1 MQREK
6 APGAPVFR
14 NEWKHLISPSDRAQL
29 RTRLSAVAY
38 QDPHAIDGRYKIRSL
53 YFDTISDRVLREKID
68 GVSVREKFRI
78 RYYNDDPSVIFLEKK
93 CKQSGAGYKLQ
104 TRLTKEQANRIVKG
118 DIDWMRESGDG
129 LLVQLYSKM
138 RVEGLRPKTIVDYT
152 REPFIYPA
160 GNVRVTI
167 DYDIRSGLWETDF
180 LDPHC
185 LTIPAGNEI
194 ILEVKWDAYLPSIIR
209 SAVQLTDTRTTAF
222 SKYQVCRRFG

>member
-14 NEWKHLISPSDRAQL
+14 NEWKHLISSSDRAQL

-93 CKQSGAGYKLQ
+93 CKQSGSGYKLQ
-104 TRLTKEQANRIVKG
+104 TRLTKEQANRLADVAH
-118 DIDWMRESGDG
+118 DG
-129 LLVQLYSKM
+129 LARAIRPVHTQMDGDTMFALATG
-138 RVEGLRPKTIVDYT
+138 RVGSDVNFVKLCAAAAE
-152 REPFIYPA
+152 
-160 GNVRVTI
+160 VTARAI
-167 DYDIRSGLWETDF
+167 ANAILFS
-180 LDPHC
+180 LD
-185 LTIPAGNEI
+185 A
-194 ILEVKWDAYLPSIIR
+194 
-209 SAVQLTDTRTTAF
+209 
-222 SKYQVCRRFG
+222 

>member
-1 MQREK
+1 
-6 APGAPVFR
+6 
-14 NEWKHLISPSDRAQL
+14 
-29 RTRLSAVAY
+29 
-38 QDPHAIDGRYKIRSL
+38 
-53 YFDTISDRVLREKID
+53 
-68 GVSVREKFRI
+68 
-78 RYYNDDPSVIFLEKK
+78 
-93 CKQSGAGYKLQ
+93 
-104 TRLTKEQANRIVKG
+104 
-118 DIDWMRESGDG
+118 MRESGDG

-138 RVEGLRPKTIVDYT
+138 RGEGLRPKTIVDYT
-152 REPFIYPA
+152 REPFIYPE

-194 ILEVKWDAYLPSIIR
+194 ILEVKWNAYLPSIIR

>member
-138 RVEGLRPKTIVDYT
+138 RGEGLRPKTIVDYT

-167 DYDIRSGLWETDF
+167 DYDIRSGL
-180 LDPHC
+180 
-185 LTIPAGNEI
+185 
-194 ILEVKWDAYLPSIIR
+194 
-209 SAVQLTDTRTTAF
+209 
-222 SKYQVCRRFG
+222 

>member
-14 NEWKHLISPSDRAQL
+14 NEWKHLISPSDRVQL
-29 RTRLSAVAY
+29 RTRLSAVAHP
-38 QDPHAIDGRYKIRSL
+38 DPHAIDGRYKIRSL

-93 CKQSGAGYKLQ
+93 CKQSSAGYKLQ
-104 TRLTKEQANRIVKG
+104 TRLTKEQAGRIVKG

-138 RVEGLRPKTIVDYT
+138 RGEGLRPKTIVDYT

-222 SKYQVCRRFG
+222 SKYQACRRFG